1 MTEQEQ
7 TAILTLC
14 FMAAATDGTSDLE
27 HSEIRRIAD
36 RTPNPNIQLDKLYQ
50 DVVQRKQGMVEVVR
64 ELKNPETRK
73 LAYELAVGA
82 CAADGPIS
90 EAEKSFLEAL
100 EAQLQVSAQE
110 ASAVRTEADG
120 VTKVPV
126 VVSSPTA
133 TSLAAKQEELDKI
146 ITDTA
151 ILAGALELL
160 PSALSTMAIIPL
172 QLKLVYRIGQQYGF
186 QLDQNYAKDFLAT
199 LGVGVTSQFL
209 EGVASKILGGL
220 FGGLGRQAAS
230 SGMSFATTY
239 ALGQV
244 AKQYYAAGRKIDTA
258 ELKRIFAT
266 LLEDAKARKDQYA
279 QQIQQKLNEVKNS
292 NLTSLIKQE

>member
-7 TAILTLC
+7 SAILTLC
-14 FMAAATDGTSDLE
+14 FMAAATDGISKLE
-27 HSEIRRIAD
+27 HSEIRRVAD
-36 RTPNPNIQLDKLYQ
+36 RLPSPNIQLDVLYQ
-50 DVVQRKQGMVEVVR
+50 EVLQRKHGLGEISR
-64 ELKNPETRK
+64 ALNDPGARK

-90 EAEKSFLEAL
+90 DAEKAFLEAL
-100 EAQLQVSAQE
+100 QTLLQVSGQE
-110 ASAVRTEADG
+110 ATAVRTEVEVVA
-120 VTKVPV
+120 TAPV
-126 VVSSPTA
+126 VVSQSSASSQA
-133 TSLAAKQEELDKI
+133 TKPEDLDKVI
-146 ITDTA
+146 SDSA

-172 QLKLVYRIGQQYGF
+172 QMKLVYRIGQQYGF
-186 QLDQNYAKDFLAT
+186 QLDQGYAKDFLAT

-209 EGVASKILGGL
+209 EGAASKILGGL

-258 ELKRIFAT
+258 ELKRTFAK
-266 LLEDAKARKDQYA
+266 LLEDAKVRKDQYA

-292 NLTSLIKQE
+292 NLVSLIKEQ